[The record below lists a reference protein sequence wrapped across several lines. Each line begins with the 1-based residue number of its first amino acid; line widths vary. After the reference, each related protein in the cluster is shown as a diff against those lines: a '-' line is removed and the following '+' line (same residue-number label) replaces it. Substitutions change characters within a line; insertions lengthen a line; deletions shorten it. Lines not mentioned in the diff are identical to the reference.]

1 MTRQKNSPQ
10 KRKQE
15 AVLTARDPINMDINK
30 MLDLE
35 FRMMIMKILAGL
47 KKIYIEDNRES
58 VSGELKELKSKK
70 LKQKSYN

>member
-1 MTRQKNSPQ
+1 
-10 KRKQE
+10 
-15 AVLTARDPINMDINK
+15 

-70 LKQKSYN
+70 LKQKSYNWDAIKNGGLGPWVVQSVQHPPLLRSWS